1 VRRAAP
7 AHLSLLHTTP
17 TLVKKSRCRILEDS
31 GFAAMGGTKTKKG
44 TRGYAVDYI
53 TRNMALKKLQVSLA
67 DFRQLCILKGV
78 FPRDPKKKVKGKDKT
93 YYLTKDILF
102 LSHEPVLQKIRAAR
116 AHAKKIVKARAR
128 RETTRLQQLISS
140 TPKYTL
146 DHLVRERFPTFED
159 ALRDLDDGLCTIHL
173 FATLGSGDRIEVERI
188 QDCTRL
194 VKEWQAWVGS
204 QRCLQKAFLSIKGC
218 YFQATVFGQT
228 ITWLQPYKFNIDS
241 GNADVD
247 FRVLSTFLE
256 FYQTHLHFVLYRLF
270 TSVGLR
276 YPPSIDSKADCAD
289 SGLASLKLQRISAG
303 EHVTADED
311 DTVSKQEQRS
321 RSHLKK
327 KLKTIEDNSANLTSA
342 PAGQPEAMASHEQ
355 TFVSPAAKLLSNS
368 RVFLSREV
376 PKELFEFVL
385 RCMGARVGWEG
396 EFSPFSENDEGIT
409 IQIVDR
415 DFQRKRYFGRD
426 YVQPQWLI
434 DSLNNGLLLPVLEY
448 SPGCVLPAHLS
459 PFVNDRAE
467 GYIPE
472 RAAQLSLLR
481 GEQAVLPGPVG
492 AAQHQSDGDEE
503 MANDEAELPFG
514 SYGIHDDDG
523 DAAVAKIFEDELKEE
538 TGKNSSSST
547 EAKKKKAPKRTS
559 AAEAELERQK
569 LMMPKKTRYL

>member
-1 VRRAAP
+1 
-7 AHLSLLHTTP
+7 
-17 TLVKKSRCRILEDS
+17 
-31 GFAAMGGTKTKKG
+31 MGGTKTKKG
-44 TRGYAVDYI
+44 TVGYAVDYI
-53 TRNMALKKLQVSLA
+53 TRNMALKKLQVSLP

-116 AHAKKIVKARAR
+116 AHAKKIVKARSR
-128 RETTRLQQLISS
+128 RETTRLQKLISS

-146 DHLVRERFPTFED
+146 DHLVRERYPTFED

-188 QDCTRL
+188 QDCMRL
-194 VKEWQAWVGS
+194 VREWQVCIAH

-218 YFQATVFGQT
+218 YFQATVCGQT
-228 ITWLQPYKFNIDS
+228 ITWLQPYKFNMDS
-241 GNADVD
+241 ESADVD

-256 FYQTHLHFVLYRLF
+256 FYQTQLHFVLYRLF
-270 TSVGLR
+270 TSAGLR
-276 YPPSIDSKADCAD
+276 YPPVVDSRADSAD
-289 SGLASLKLQRISAG
+289 SGLTSLKLQRISAG
-303 EHVTADED
+303 EEITTENAM
-311 DTVSKQEQRS
+311 SQQEQRS
-321 RSHLKK
+321 RSHLRK
-327 KLKTIEDNSANLTSA
+327 KLKTIEDDSMNAVVTPS
-342 PAGQPEAMASHEQ
+342 GQSESHAIEQ
-355 TFVSPAAKLLSNS
+355 PTFVPPASKLLSNCK
-368 RVFLSREV
+368 VFLSREA
-376 PKELFEFVL
+376 PRDLFEFVL

-396 EFSPFSENDEGIT
+396 DFSPFPENDEGIS

-415 DFQRKRYFGRD
+415 EFQRKRYFGRD

-434 DSLNNGLLLPVLEY
+434 DSLNNCVLLPMSEY
-448 SPGCVLPAHLS
+448 APGCVLPAHLS

-481 GEQAVLPGPVG
+481 GEHALIPGPVG
-492 AAQHQSDGDEE
+492 AHTVSDGDDESVDGSTE
-503 MANDEAELPFG
+503 MPFG
-514 SYGIHDDDG
+514 SYGAADDDG

-538 TGKNSSSST
+538 TGKVSSI
-547 EAKKKKAPKRTS
+547 EVKVKQPKRGS

>member
-1 VRRAAP
+1 
-7 AHLSLLHTTP
+7 
-17 TLVKKSRCRILEDS
+17 
-31 GFAAMGGTKTKKG
+31 MGGTKTKKG

-53 TRNMALKKLQVSLA
+53 TRNMALKKLQVSLP

-93 YYLTKDILF
+93 YYLTKDIIF
-102 LSHEPVLQKIRAAR
+102 LTHEPVLQKIRAAR
-116 AHAKKIVKARAR
+116 AHAKKIVKARSR
-128 RETTRLQQLISS
+128 RETTRLQQLIAN

-188 QDCTRL
+188 QDCMRL
-194 VKEWQAWVGS
+194 VKEWQAWIGS

-218 YFQATVFGQT
+218 YFQATVCGQT

-241 GNADVD
+241 GSADVD

-276 YPPSIDSKADCAD
+276 YPPSIDARADSAD

-303 EHVTADED
+303 EDSVAESA
-311 DTVSKQEQRS
+311 VSKQEQRS
-321 RSHLKK
+321 RSHLRK
-327 KLKTIEDNSANLTSA
+327 KLKTIEQESTNFVSNS
-342 PAGQPEAMASHEQ
+342 GQIELNASDEQ
-355 TFVSPAAKLLSNS
+355 AFVSPAARLLSNAK
-368 RVFLSREV
+368 VFLSREV
-376 PKELFEFVL
+376 PREIFEFVL
-385 RCMGARVGWEG
+385 RCVGARVGWEG
-396 EFSPFSENDEGIT
+396 EFSPFAENDEGIS

-434 DSLNNGLLLPVLEY
+434 DSLNNSLLLPVLEY
-448 SPGCVLPAHLS
+448 SPGCILPAHLS

-481 GEQAVLPGPVG
+481 GEQAMLPGPVG
-492 AAQHQSDGDEE
+492 ASNHADDADEL
-503 MANDEAELPFG
+503 ANDDTEMPFG
-514 SYGIHDDDG
+514 SYGAHDDDG

-538 TGKNSSSST
+538 TGKLSGT
-547 EAKKKKAPKRTS
+547 QAKKVKTPKRDT

>member
-1 VRRAAP
+1 
-7 AHLSLLHTTP
+7 
-17 TLVKKSRCRILEDS
+17 
-31 GFAAMGGTKTKKG
+31 MGGTKTKKE

-53 TRNMALKKLQVSLA
+53 TRNMALKKLQVSLP

-93 YYLTKDILF
+93 YYLTKDIVF

-116 AHAKKIVKARAR
+116 AHAKKIVKARSR

-146 DHLVRERFPTFED
+146 DHLVRERYPTFED

-173 FATLGSGDRIEVERI
+173 FATLGTSDKIDVERI
-188 QDCTRL
+188 QDCMRL
-194 VKEWQAWVGS
+194 VREWQAWVGS

-218 YFQATVFGQT
+218 YFQATVCGQT

-241 GNADVD
+241 GSADVD

-270 TSVGLR
+270 TSVGFR
-276 YPPSIDSKADCAD
+276 YPPSVDSRADSAD

-303 EHVTADED
+303 ADTVEENA
-311 DTVSKQEQRS
+311 VSKQEQRS

-327 KLKTIEDNSANLTSA
+327 KLKTIEDDSAQSKGSPLD
-342 PAGQPEAMASHEQ
+342 QPESHASAEQ
-355 TFVSPAAKLLSNS
+355 TFMSPAAKLLSNS
-368 RVFLSREV
+368 KVFLSREV
-376 PKELFEFVL
+376 PRDLFEFIL

-396 EFSPFSENDEGIT
+396 EYSPFPENDEGISV
-409 IQIVDR
+409 QIVDR

-434 DSLNNGLLLPVLEY
+434 DSLNNCLQLPASEY

-472 RAAQLSLLR
+472 RAAQLAVLR
-481 GEQAVLPGPVG
+481 GEQAIIPGPLG
-492 AAQHQSDGDEE
+492 ANAHSDGDEALLE
-503 MANDEAELPFG
+503 DDSELPFG
-514 SYGIHDDDG
+514 SYGGHDDDG

-538 TGKNSSSST
+538 TGKTSSAET
-547 EAKKKKAPKRTS
+547 KKKKAPKRDL

>member
-1 VRRAAP
+1 
-7 AHLSLLHTTP
+7 
-17 TLVKKSRCRILEDS
+17 
-31 GFAAMGGTKTKKG
+31 MGGTKTKKG

-53 TRNMALKKLQVSLA
+53 TRNMALKKLQVSLP

-93 YYLTKDILF
+93 YYLTKDIIF

-116 AHAKKIVKARAR
+116 AHAKKIVKARSR
-128 RETTRLQQLISS
+128 RETTRLQQLISN

-188 QDCTRL
+188 QDCVRL
-194 VKEWQAWVGS
+194 VREWQAWIGA

-218 YFQATVFGQT
+218 YFQASVCGQT

-241 GNADVD
+241 GSADVD

-276 YPPSIDSKADCAD
+276 YPPSIDARADSAD
-289 SGLASLKLQRISAG
+289 SGLSSLKLQRISAG
-303 EHVTADED
+303 EDSVAEI
-311 DTVSKQEQRS
+311 TVSKQEQRS

-327 KLKTIEDNSANLTSA
+327 KLKSIEEESPNS
-342 PAGQPEAMASHEQ
+342 GQAELNATDEQ
-355 TFVSPAAKLLSNS
+355 TFVSPAARLLSNAK
-368 RVFLSREV
+368 VFLSREV
-376 PKELFEFVL
+376 PRELFEFVL
-385 RCMGARVGWEG
+385 RCLGARVGWEG
-396 EFSPFSENDEGIT
+396 EFSPFAENDDSIS

-426 YVQPQWLI
+426 YVQPQWVI
-434 DSLNNGLLLPVLEY
+434 DSLNNCVLLPVSDY

-472 RAAQLSLLR
+472 RAAQLCLLR
-481 GEQAVLPGPVG
+481 GEQAMLPGPVG
-492 AAQHQSDGDEE
+492 ASNYVDDADEL
-503 MANDEAELPFG
+503 ANDDTEMPFG
-514 SYGIHDDDG
+514 SYGVNDDDG
-523 DAAVAKIFEDELKEE
+523 DAAVAKIFEEELKEE
-538 TGKNSSSST
+538 TGKLSSNQ
-547 EAKKKKAPKRTS
+547 AKKIKTPKRDT
-559 AAEAELERQK
+559 AADAELERQK

>member
-1 VRRAAP
+1 
-7 AHLSLLHTTP
+7 
-17 TLVKKSRCRILEDS
+17 
-31 GFAAMGGTKTKKG
+31 MGGTKTKKA

-53 TRNMALKKLQVSLA
+53 TRNMALKKLQVSLP

-93 YYLTKDILF
+93 YYLTKDIIF

-116 AHAKKIVKARAR
+116 AHAKKIVKARSR
-128 RETTRLQQLISS
+128 RETTRLQQLISN

-188 QDCTRL
+188 QDCMRL
-194 VKEWQAWVGS
+194 VREWQAWIGS
-204 QRCLQKAFLSIKGC
+204 QRCLKKAFLSIKGC
-218 YFQATVFGQT
+218 YFQATVCGQT

-241 GNADVD
+241 GSADVD

-256 FYQTHLHFVLYRLF
+256 FYQTHLHFILYRLF
-270 TSVGLR
+270 TSVGFR
-276 YPPSIDSKADCAD
+276 YPPSIDSRADCAD

-303 EHVTADED
+303 EDVVADN
-311 DTVSKQEQRS
+311 TVSKQEQRS

-327 KLKTIEDNSANLTSA
+327 KLKTMEEDTTNSTITS
-342 PAGQPEAMASHEQ
+342 GQSESNASDEQ
-355 TFVSPAAKLLSNS
+355 TFVSPAARLLSNS
-368 RVFLSREV
+368 KVFLSREV
-376 PKELFEFVL
+376 PREIFEFVL

-396 EFSPFSENDEGIT
+396 EFSPFPENDEGIS

-434 DSLNNGLLLPVLEY
+434 DSLNNSLQLPVSEY

-481 GEQAVLPGPVG
+481 GEQAMVPGPVG
-492 AAQHQSDGDEE
+492 AGNHVDDADEI
-503 MANDEAELPFG
+503 ANDDTEMPFG
-514 SYGIHDDDG
+514 SYGAHDDDG

-538 TGKNSSSST
+538 TGKISST
-547 EAKKKKAPKRTS
+547 EAKKIKTPKRDT

>member
-1 VRRAAP
+1 
-7 AHLSLLHTTP
+7 
-17 TLVKKSRCRILEDS
+17 
-31 GFAAMGGTKTKKG
+31 MGGTKTKKG
-44 TRGYAVDYI
+44 TQGYAVDYI
-53 TRNMALKKLQVSLA
+53 TRNMALKKLQVSLP

-93 YYLTKDILF
+93 YYLTKDIIF

-116 AHAKKIVKARAR
+116 AHSKKIVKARSR
-128 RETTRLQQLISS
+128 RETTRLQQLISNA
-140 TPKYTL
+140 PKYTL

-188 QDCTRL
+188 QDCMRL
-194 VKEWQAWVGS
+194 AREWQAYIGS

-218 YFQATVFGQT
+218 YFQATVCGQT

-241 GNADVD
+241 GSADVD

-276 YPPSIDSKADCAD
+276 YPPSIDSRADSAD

-303 EHVTADED
+303 EDIAVEN
-311 DTVSKQEQRS
+311 TVSKQEQRS

-327 KLKTIEDNSANLTSA
+327 KLKAIEDDSTDA
-342 PAGQPEAMASHEQ
+342 PPAQSESYATDEQ
-355 TFVSPAAKLLSNS
+355 TFVAPAAKLLSNS
-368 RVFLSREV
+368 KVFLSREV
-376 PKELFEFVL
+376 PRDIFEFVL

-396 EFSPFSENDEGIT
+396 EFSPFPENDEGISV
-409 IQIVDR
+409 QIVDR

-434 DSLNNGLLLPVLEY
+434 DSLNNCLQLPVSEY

-481 GEQAVLPGPVG
+481 GEQAMVPGPVG
-492 AAQHQSDGDEE
+492 ASQQFDGDEDDLAKDDSD
-503 MANDEAELPFG
+503 MPFG

-538 TGKNSSSST
+538 TGKASSIES
-547 EAKKKKAPKRTS
+547 KKKKAPKLNS

>member
-1 VRRAAP
+1 
-7 AHLSLLHTTP
+7 
-17 TLVKKSRCRILEDS
+17 
-31 GFAAMGGTKTKKG
+31 M
-44 TRGYAVDYI
+44 DYI
-53 TRNMALKKLQVSLA
+53 TRNMALKKLQVSLP

-93 YYLTKDILF
+93 YYLTKDVVF

-116 AHAKKIVKARAR
+116 AHAKKIVKARSR
-128 RETTRLQQLISS
+128 RETTRLQQLISNA
-140 TPKYTL
+140 PKYTL
-146 DHLVRERFPTFED
+146 DHLVRERYPTFED

-188 QDCTRL
+188 QDCMRL
-194 VKEWQAWVGS
+194 AREWQAWVGS

-218 YFQATVFGQT
+218 YFQATVCGQT

-241 GNADVD
+241 GSADVD

-276 YPPSIDSKADCAD
+276 YPPTIDSKADGAD
-289 SGLASLKLQRISAG
+289 SGLSSLKLQRISAG
-303 EHVTADED
+303 EHVAAEH
-311 DTVSKQEQRS
+311 TVSKQEQRS
-321 RSHLKK
+321 RSQLKK
-327 KLKTIEDNSANLTSA
+327 KLKTIEDDSTTSA
-342 PAGQPEAMASHEQ
+342 DAPSGKAESNAAEQQ
-355 TFVSPAAKLLSNS
+355 TFASPAAKLLSNAK
-368 RVFLSREV
+368 VFLSREV
-376 PKELFEFVL
+376 PRDLFEFVL
-385 RCMGARVGWEG
+385 RCVGARVGWEG
-396 EFSPFSENDEGIT
+396 EFSPFPENDEGISV
-409 IQIVDR
+409 QIVDR

-434 DSLNNGLLLPVLEY
+434 DSLNNSLLLPVSEY

-481 GEQAVLPGPVG
+481 GEQPLLPGPVG
-492 AAQHQSDGDEE
+492 ASHQGDDGDEME
-503 MANDEAELPFG
+503 NDESEQPFG
-514 SYGIHDDDG
+514 SYGIHEDDG

-538 TGKNSSSST
+538 TGKVSAI
-547 EAKKKKAPKRTS
+547 EAKKKKAPKRGT

-569 LMMPKKTRYL
+569 LMMPKKTRYLYNKIEFGKNRKNAEAVELSKRAKSSKTGTKGSA